1 MLLSVYRSKWGIPHN
16 PRVVVGGSVVDHV
29 EDVCSRRRDGQLPVS
44 DGFVSSGLG
53 GVASVD

>member
-1 MLLSVYRSKWGIPHN
+1 M
-16 PRVVVGGSVVDHV
+16 VGGSVVDHV